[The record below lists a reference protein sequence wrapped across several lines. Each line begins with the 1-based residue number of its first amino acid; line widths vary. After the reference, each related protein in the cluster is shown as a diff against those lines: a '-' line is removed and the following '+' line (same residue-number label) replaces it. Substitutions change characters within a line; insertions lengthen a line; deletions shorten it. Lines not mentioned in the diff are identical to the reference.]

1 MKLGQVTTPVVQ
13 RPVVK
18 AERTEVAADSA
29 PKDTVEQGSD
39 AGQMAKMATT
49 GIVTIASFVPVTYC
63 GVVGGAIL
71 GGLVGAGVAPL
82 TGALAHGGF
91 VSGLAAAWNTLG
103 GMGKAGMVL
112 GTLTGVAGSLAIG
125 QGAGNLVGKVFGAP
139 KDDGSK
145 HRVNWKNPVNA
156 TIGTTLLTVGLAG
169 GALGGVALVGGTAAA
184 GTLVKG
190 LIQHG
195 FSGAALEGVGSAG
208 MLAGGIGAAIAG
220 FGGACGGAKL
230 TRMAATYAVDPLTNV
245 VTNAIHP
252 KKDEH
257 KKPELIAV
265 SDGPI
270 TLGPNGATV
279 VLHKPEAQ
287 A

>member
-18 AERTEVAADSA
+18 AERTEVAADTA

-71 GGLVGAGVAPL
+71 GGLVGAGIAPL
-82 TGALAHGGF
+82 TGALAQGGF

-103 GMGKAGMVL
+103 GMGKAGMIL

-139 KDDGSK
+139 KDDPNK
-145 HRVNWKNPVNA
+145 RVNWKNPVNA
-156 TIGTTLLTVGLAG
+156 AVGTTLLTVGLAG
-169 GALGGVALVGGTAAA
+169 GALGGVALIGGTAAA
-184 GTLVKG
+184 GSLVKG
-190 LIQHG
+190 LFQHG
-195 FSGAALEGVGSAG
+195 FTGAALEGVGSAG

-230 TRMAATYAVDPLTNV
+230 ARMSANYVVDPLA
-245 VTNAIHP
+245 NAVFP
-252 KKDEH
+252 KKEAA

-265 SDGPI
+265 SDGPV